1 MCYLIRGDEY
11 SCLLM
16 LICVFFFW
24 ILVLLFIE
32 IGCFKKLNFGLKEV
46 FVSYF
51 KDFDLVKVK
60 LKVYVK
66 ECSELV
72 F

>member
-16 LICVFFFW
+16 LICVFLFW